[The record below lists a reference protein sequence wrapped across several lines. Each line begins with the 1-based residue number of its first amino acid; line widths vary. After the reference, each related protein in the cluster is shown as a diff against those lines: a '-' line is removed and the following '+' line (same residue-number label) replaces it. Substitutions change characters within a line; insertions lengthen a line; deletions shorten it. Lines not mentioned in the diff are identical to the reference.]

1 VTPLLVYGFTGQKRG
16 FRPTATVITIILFVG
31 VKPVMLTLKTI
42 IDDDGNRRT
51 VLWEEVHTPKL
62 YARILWRVWYSFI
75 KKTLDFLRRIS

>member
-1 VTPLLVYGFTGQKRG
+1 
-16 FRPTATVITIILFVG
+16 
-31 VKPVMLTLKTI
+31 MLTLKTI